1 MAIWVAKDRAL
12 PGPVFGS
19 KDKFNG
25 LGIFLDTY
33 ANGKHSFSFP
43 RVVGMVGD
51 GQTSYDHD
59 TDGEKNKVGA
69 CTVSFHASAMGSWIR
84 LLIGRWLIG

>member
-69 CTVSFHASAMGSWIR
+69 CTVSFIY
-84 LLIGRWLIG
+84 LLGIHGLGCSLSVG